1 MLWHVLIYR
10 AGDSHFSC
18 DLTFMLCAIL
28 RANQCQPRRSL
39 IKDIEKPLAIM
50 IARGLCRLITLKQQ
64 ELVVLLPSS

>member
-39 IKDIEKPLAIM
+39 ILTSEK
-50 IARGLCRLITLKQQ
+50 
-64 ELVVLLPSS
+64 